1 MEPHLYCMRVLLG
14 MESNEVRMVGICGF
28 GGIGKTTIAKATYN
42 AFAHKF
48 ECCSFLSNVRETC
61 EKFADGGLLQLQEA
75 LISEVMWDDGLKLGN
90 VHRGM
95 SMIKS
100 RLCKKNV
107 LVVLDDVDQLIQL
120 ERLVGGHDWFGC
132 GSRIIITTRDERLL
146 AAHGIRR
153 IYKVDPL
160 DYSTAHML
168 LSSIVFKDFSPPS
181 DSEALLYNI
190 VDYTKGLPLAIK
202 VLGSFLRGRSLI
214 EWKSALDKLKRVFNG
229 EIFSVLRISFDGLD
243 DYEKDIFLDIA
254 CFFKGE
260 SISYVRE
267 ILENC
272 DLYPNVGIDVL
283 IDKSLITIEHGKLE
297 MHGMIQEMG
306 REIVRQESPKEP
318 GERKS
323 SCVRSKILKAKKK
336 WHPKHA
342 KSYLLLGTNKVEA
355 IMLKLA
361 APEEVCF
368 SAQAFTNMKRLRFFL
383 VRNVYHSGDPIY
395 FPAELRWLE
404 WPNYSL
410 PSMPFNTG
418 WKKLVHLDMSKSSIE
433 KLGKGFK
440 LFRNLRCVNFS
451 HCTLLSE
458 IPDVSS
464 LSNLES
470 LDLQGCTNLVEVHQ
484 SLGHLAKVVY
494 LNFLNCC
501 NLSCFPSSLN
511 SISLE
516 NLILRGCSKLSRF
529 PDILVQ
535 MKHLK
540 QLDLCEMAI
549 EELPSSVANL
559 IELERLYLTD
569 CKNLKNLPCSIY
581 KLRHLERILIDGCSQ
596 LSHFPECVWGS
607 SDYTNFSPQLALP
620 SIIYLNLRRCIL
632 SELSFLKNPCCMSS
646 LIILDLS
653 ENKFV
658 SLPTCIR
665 RFTKLQKLCLAHCK
679 QLREILALPPNI
691 IHLLAPGCESLEICA
706 DLLHILRRNPPESLW
721 PIRIDFSGCH
731 KLIEGQHFNNC
742 KLKAVGKAHI
752 DILYPGSQIPKCF
765 IYQSMRGL
773 IRFAMPSKS
782 YHNIVGLAFCAIVSP
797 ANQKEA
803 SISCEIQLFVNNQE
817 SYGCADCFSLLKSDH
832 RWNLYNHCSQFTVRF
847 QASEG
852 TLRSCGVHLV
862 YK

>member
-75 LISEVMWDDGLKLGN
+75 LISEVTWDDGLKLGN

-95 SMIKS
+95 SMIRS

-146 AAHGIRR
+146 AAHGIRC
-153 IYKVDPL
+153 IYRVDPL
-160 DYSTAHML
+160 DYSMAHML

-190 VDYTKGLPLAIK
+190 VDYTKGLP
-202 VLGSFLRGRSLI
+202 SLI

-267 ILENC
+267 ILESC
-272 DLYPNVGIDVL
+272 DLYPDVGIDVL

-306 REIVRQESPKEP
+306 REIVRRESPKEP
-318 GERKS
+318 GERS
-323 SCVRSKILKAKKK
+323 RL
-336 WHPKHA
+336 W
-342 KSYLLLGTNKVEA
+342 SYEDGTNKVEA

-368 SAQAFTNMKRLRFFL
+368 SAQAFTNMKSLRFFL

-395 FPAELRWLE
+395 FPTELRWLE

-410 PSMPFNTG
+410 PFMPFNTG
-418 WKKLVHLDMSKSSIE
+418 RKKLVHLDMSKSSIR

-440 LFRNLRCVNFS
+440 LFRNLRFVNFS
-451 HCTLLSE
+451 HCTSLSE

-484 SLGHLAKVVY
+484 SLGHLTKVVY

-535 MKHLK
+535 VKHLK
-540 QLDLCEMAI
+540 QLELCEMAI

-559 IELERLYLTD
+559 IKLERFYLTD
-569 CKNLKNLPCSIY
+569 CKNLRNLPCSIY
-581 KLRHLERILIDGCSQ
+581 KLRHLERVLVDGCSQ

-607 SDYTNFSPQLALP
+607 SDYSNFSPQSALP
-620 SIIYLNLRRCIL
+620 SIIYLNLRRCSL

-646 LIILDLS
+646 LIILDFS

-658 SLPTCIR
+658 SLPTSIR

-691 IHLLAPGCESLEICA
+691 IHLLAQGSESLETCP
-706 DLLHILRRNPPESLW
+706 DSFHIPRRNPPESLW

-731 KLIEGQHFNNC
+731 KLIGDQLFNNC
-742 KLKAVGKAHI
+742 SLVVGKTRI
-752 DILYPGSQIPKCF
+752 DILYPGSQIPKWF
-765 IYQSMRGL
+765 VYQSMRGL
-773 IRFAMPSKS
+773 IRFPMPSKS

-797 ANQKEA
+797 ANRKEA

-832 RWNLYNHCSQFTVRF
+832 IWILYVPRQMIWGWNTKLQNHCSQFTVRF